1 MRRFRHRVAENW
13 VARTKDLVLSPKSLA
28 LAVVAALGA
37 TTACSD
43 SARGDAGTA
52 TPPIPLGNPPVEY
65 PPALFTQGIGGS
77 VELLLYVDSSGV
89 VLPESTRVQ
98 RSSGHL
104 ALDSAALAAA
114 PRLRYSPATRNGRP
128 VATSFLQPIHF
139 RHPGRPDSVP

>member
-1 MRRFRHRVAENW
+1 M
-13 VARTKDLVLSPKSLA
+13 
-28 LAVVAALGA
+28 
-37 TTACSD
+37 TACSD

-65 PPALFTQGIGGS
+65 PPALFAQGIGGS
-77 VELLLYVDSSGV
+77 VELLLFVDSTGV

-104 ALDSAALAAA
+104 VLDSAALAAA
-114 PRLRYSPATRNGRP
+114 PRLRYSPAMRNGRP

-139 RHPGRPDSVP
+139 RHPGRTDSVP